1 MPGDTIGFGVL
12 GSGNMARVYTDA
24 LTTQVT
30 GGRVVAVALGSR
42 AADLAADVGAE
53 AEPDAASLL
62 ARDDVDVVII
72 ATPHSTHRSLGV
84 EAAYAGK
91 HIYLEKPMARTVEEC
106 DAIISAARANRVTV
120 TVAKQ
125 TRHMEAAMK
134 AKELIEDGAIGEV
147 RIIRAMSPFSD
158 FGLPAGH
165 WLNDL
170 DEGDCFLD
178 WGSHACDAFRWYT
191 ESNATRVYADYANFG
206 AIDARWPTALVQIR
220 MASGAICQAFLSYEI
235 PEPGLGSG
243 ANNQYLIIG
252 AKGMI
257 EWDLDTVRMTR
268 VVPSARPPEEP
279 GSIGFFVNPSTTS
292 AVWETVLELPSWTKP
307 TWDPRAA
314 RRVGNTARQVQAF
327 INALQGGY
335 EPRVTAADGRAAI
348 EMTEAASRSAATGR
362 AINLPLGD

>member
-1 MPGDTIGFGVL
+1 MSGETIGFGIL
-12 GSGNMARVYTDA
+12 GSGNMARVYADA
-24 LTTQVT
+24 LSTRVT

-42 AADLAADVGAE
+42 AEALAPEYGAV

-62 ARDDVDVVII
+62 ARDDVDVVVV

-91 HIYLEKPMARTVEEC
+91 HVYLEKPMARSVEEC

-125 TRHMEAAMK
+125 TRHMETAMR
-134 AKELIEDGAIGEV
+134 AKELIEDGAIGDV

-158 FGLPAGH
+158 FGLPSDH

-170 DEGDCFLD
+170 GEGDCFLD

-191 ESNATRVYADYANFG
+191 ESDASRVYADYANFG
-206 AIDARWPTALVQIR
+206 AIDARWPTALVQVR
-220 MASGAICQAFLSYEI
+220 MTSGAICQAFLSYEV

-243 ANNQYLIIG
+243 SNNQYLIIG

-257 EWDLDTVRMTR
+257 EWDLDVLRMTR
-268 VVPSARPPEEP
+268 VVSPTRPPEEP
-279 GSIGFFVNPSTTS
+279 GSVGFFVNPSTS
-292 AVWETVLELPSWTKP
+292 GAAWETVLELPSWTRP
-307 TWDPRAA
+307 TWDPRSA

-348 EMTEAASRSAATGR
+348 EMTEAASRSAATGQ
-362 AINLPLGD
+362 AVHLPLAG